1 MKSLRCLGNLSG
13 LLGTM
18 GLLQECLSFGCFYH
32 IAYLSIYLYI
42 FVICIYIYAVA
53 QYNTK
58 KQ

>member
-42 FVICIYIYAVA
+42 YIYIYIYLLYV
-53 QYNTK
+53 YIYML
-58 KQ
+58 